1 MNKPSEHHN
10 GEKRMVR
17 REWGERREKGRS
29 DCPQAAKIKEKLRRE
44 KAVVVPISLLSQG
57 STKGKGR
64 RKRMI
69 EDVVKNASRTIHPF
83 VLTLQGHSSPLL
95 SLLSLSLLLLLLTHH
110 TIS

>member
-10 GEKRMVR
+10 GEKRMGR
-17 REWGERREKGRS
+17 GERKEGLSSSKNQR
-29 DCPQAAKIKEKLRRE
+29 KIEEGEGCRCSS
-44 KAVVVPISLLSQG
+44 SLPPLTRKYQE
-57 STKGKGR
+57 KGR

-95 SLLSLSLLLLLLTHH
+95 LLLSLSR
-110 TIS
+110 SSYCS